1 LTIAT
6 PNLDTCFTL
15 LTCTPKSVV
24 EQQEE
29 TRMTISAKSNAGS
42 VQRAFSILEFLNS
55 SNRGWN
61 ISEMSRKLKIPKS
74 TTHVLVSTL
83 DQLGYIRQSQSSRRF
98 QLSTKMYGLGRK
110 ALNATPLPEAALP
123 HLRWLVQETQLTA
136 HVGILEKNQVVFV
149 QKADGPGFIKF
160 DTYIGKCSELH
171 CTGLGKTLL
180 AFQSEETI
188 QSVLSNYVFDRFT
201 KKTIPIKSAFLAE
214 LARVQRN
221 GYSMDDEEEELGVR
235 CIAAPISSRTGVQ
248 AAVSVTGTTAQ
259 IRMEDIQKT
268 VAAIKRAAAR
278 IAIAASEVSH

>member
-1 LTIAT
+1 MAIPTKPHA
-6 PNLDTCFTL
+6 
-15 LTCTPKSVV
+15 
-24 EQQEE
+24 E
-29 TRMTISAKSNAGS
+29 S
-42 VQRAFSILEFLNS
+42 VQRAFSIIEFLNS

-83 DQLGYIRQSQSSRRF
+83 DQLGYIRQCQSSRRF
-98 QLSTKMYGLGRK
+98 QLSTKMYGLGRR

-188 QSVLSNYVFDRFT
+188 QSVLSTHLFGRFT
-201 KKTIPIKSAFLAE
+201 KKTISTKPAFLVE

-235 CIAAPISSRTGVQ
+235 CVAAPISSPTGVF
-248 AAVSVTGTTAQ
+248 AAVSVTGTTSQ
-259 IRMEDIQKT
+259 IRMEDIEKT
-268 VAAIKRAAAR
+268 VVALKRTAAR
-278 IAIAASEVSH
+278 IAVAASEVSH